1 MIRVSDLMNNVSK
14 ENIRA
19 GMNLIY
25 SMMRFIAMT
34 LDMAQNNPTARE
46 TITCIAE
53 GVLDQAAELYRDV
66 GEYVAA
72 LPDTEGRVSSSEG
85 RIDKEGDK

>member
-1 MIRVSDLMNNVSK
+1 MSELMNKVSK

-34 LDMAQNNPTARE
+34 LDMAQDNSTARE

-53 GVLDQAAELYRDV
+53 GVLDQAAELYRDI

-72 LPDTEGRVSSSEG
+72 LPDAEGRNNTLGQRNNV
-85 RIDKEGDK
+85 EGDE